1 LILFNLYCKFYLS
14 KIGSMDR
21 ELLNIARSECGLK
34 VNRILQEEA
43 NVKEYKLY
51 KLDVGLRRIE
61 EEFQSFKKEFISKF
75 GLTND
80 QAALRALHKMCLVNA
95 KDCVTKL
102 KLMCFTQSG
111 PIYK

>member
-1 LILFNLYCKFYLS
+1 MN
-14 KIGSMDR
+14 R
-21 ELLNIARSECGLK
+21 ELLTIARSECGLK

-51 KLDVGLRRIE
+51 KLDVGLSRIE
-61 EEFQSFKKEFISKF
+61 EEFQSFKKEFILKF
-75 GLTND
+75 SLSDD
-80 QAALRALHKMCLVNA
+80 QAGLRALHKICMVNA
-95 KDCVTKL
+95 KDCVT